1 MEVKQ
6 KLIDIQD
13 ILKENAV
20 LVEKA
25 LDLYLPKA
33 GTYPESIHKAMRYS
47 VMAGGKRIRPILV
60 IKAAELFGIS
70 YEKVLPTACAI
81 EMIHTYSL
89 IHDDLPIMDN
99 DDFRRG
105 KPTCHKV
112 FGDAIAL
119 LAGDA
124 LLTHAFLT
132 ITKNAT
138 IEGISEKSVIDV
150 IAKISEAAGSCGMI
164 GGQTV
169 DIEASGKNID
179 DKTLFYIDLHKT
191 ARLLQA
197 SIWSGARLAEA
208 RDEDLK
214 TLELYGEKI
223 GIIFQI
229 TDDILD
235 VIGDEKL
242 IGKPIGSDIKNKK
255 NSFMSIYGLEKSRKV
270 IKKLSGE
277 AKELVMPY
285 ENGSGF
291 FTQLVDYLA
300 NRNL

>member
-1 MEVKQ
+1 
-6 KLIDIQD
+6 LIKILDT
-13 ILKENAV
+13 LKENAA

-25 LDLYLPKA
+25 LDFYLPKE
-33 GTYPESIHKAMRYS
+33 GDYPESIHKAMRYS
-47 VMAGGKRIRPILV
+47 VMAGGKRIRPTLV
-60 IKAAELFGIS
+60 IKAAELFGTS

-89 IHDDLPIMDN
+89 IHDDLPMMDN

-112 FGDAIAL
+112 YGEAVAL

-132 ITKNAT
+132 ITKNAA
-138 IEGISEKSVIDV
+138 IEGISDKSVIDV
-150 IAKISEAAGSCGMI
+150 IEKISEAAGSNGMI

-169 DIEASGKNID
+169 DIEVSGKSINED
-179 DKTLFYIDLHKT
+179 TLYYIDLHKT
-191 ARLLQA
+191 ACLLQA
-197 SIWSGARLAEA
+197 SLWSGARLAEA
-208 RDEDLK
+208 NNDDLR

-242 IGKPIGSDIKNKK
+242 IGKPVGSDLKNNK
-255 NSFMSIYGLEKSRKV
+255 NNFMSMYGFDECRR
-270 IKKLSGE
+270 IIEKLSIE

-285 ENGSGF
+285 EKGQGF
-291 FTQLVDYLA
+291 FTDFVDFLA